1 MNPPRDL
8 LIQSRNLI
16 RVIAVSGALMLLAA
30 GCSPPAGAPPKD
42 TGTSPA
48 PGTPADVSH
57 GEHGG
62 HGGHGASGAQAPP
75 STLRISTSPEQLA
88 AGQPIGLSLQ
98 ITDPA
103 KNVVRRFEPLHEKLA
118 HLIIVRDG
126 LDEFAH
132 LHPDVGD
139 DGTLRVDHPFPKP
152 GRYRLYV
159 DYQPAGGTPSLAVGE
174 LTIAGDAPPAP
185 MLVANAATPI
195 EDGGLRA
202 KVDVGTGPDATSIR
216 FRITDADGRPVSTLQ
231 PYLGAMGHLV
241 VIRAGSL
248 DYVHAHPANEAKEAP
263 DGTVAF
269 EAHLPSAGLYK
280 AWGQFRHNDRILTFP
295 VVLEID
301 AGKNITGGHRH

>member
-8 LIQSRNLI
+8 HIPWRNLL
-16 RVIAVSGALMLLAA
+16 RLIAFSSPLMLLAA
-30 GCSPPAGAPPKD
+30 GCSRPAGAPPKD
-42 TGTSPA
+42 SETGPSP
-48 PGTPADVSH
+48 GVPAHVSH

-62 HGGHGASGAQAPP
+62 HAGHGVAGAQAPP
-75 STLRISTSPEQLA
+75 STLRILTAPEQPA
-88 AGQPIGLSLQ
+88 AGETIGLSLE

-103 KNVVRRFEPLHEKLA
+103 KTVVRRFEPLHEKLA

-132 LHPDVGD
+132 LHPEVSE
-139 DGTLRVDHPFPKP
+139 DGTLRTEHAFPKP

-159 DYQPAGGTPSLAVGE
+159 DYQPTGGVPSLAVGE
-174 LTIAGDAPPAP
+174 LTIAGEAPPAP
-185 MLVANAATPI
+185 TLVANTAAPI
-195 EDGGLRA
+195 EEGGLRA
-202 KVDVGTGPDATSIR
+202 KVEVDQGAAATSIR
-216 FRITDADGRPVSTLQ
+216 FRITDADDRPVSTLQ

-248 DYVHAHPANEAKEAP
+248 DYVHAHPANEVKEAP
-263 DGTVAF
+263 DGIVAF

-295 VVLEID
+295 VVLEIA
-301 AGKNITGGHRH
+301 AGKEAAGGHPH